1 MMSRYTIV
9 LVDGDMKLDL
19 SVSEVHAVSYSV
31 ITSLIRMCQC
41 ADRML
46 STHSSQFLTQTTTN
60 TVSNTNDYRK
70 KL

>member
-1 MMSRYTIV
+1 MMSRYAIV

-31 ITSLIRMCQC
+31 ITSLIWMCQC

-46 STHSSQFLTQTTTN
+46 STHSS
-60 TVSNTNDYRK
+60 
-70 KL
+70 